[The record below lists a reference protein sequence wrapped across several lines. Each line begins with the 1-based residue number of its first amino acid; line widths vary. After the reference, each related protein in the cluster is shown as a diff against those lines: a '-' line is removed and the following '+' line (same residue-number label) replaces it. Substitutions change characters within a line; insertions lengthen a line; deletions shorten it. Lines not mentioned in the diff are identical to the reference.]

1 MTFSF
6 KKDLLSIVFFVV
18 SIGVNIIAEAKLVA
32 VINKQTRIKNDF
44 NGTIRNFNL

>member
-6 KKDLLSIVFFVV
+6 RKDLLSTVFFAV
-18 SIGVNIIAEAKLVA
+18 SIGVKAIAEAKLVA

-44 NGTIRNFNL
+44 KRTIRNFNL